1 MESKDQLDLTR
12 MNRAVFEALE
22 PAQLVELTCRLHTMA
37 MELSERLALN
47 STNSSRPPSSD
58 PPFGGGGDA
67 TGSYVGRR
75 DGGPSEGATPP
86 GAKEPPPS
94 GRKPGKQPG
103 AKGTWRD
110 APLKTERT
118 ESHWPVVCGH
128 CGRAFEMWDAVVRTA
143 EAFAVLELERTDC
156 GIRIGCVQHRYEVM
170 RCACGRETAAS
181 PGIGVLSFQGDRKRH
196 LLLTERSLVGPS
208 LAAFITALAVRHHQS
223 RRRIREFLLTWFGV
237 ALAVGTLDRCLRE
250 VGVACEPIVEDLLE
264 EVRASG
270 VIHADETPWWQ
281 GVLGRWLWVVLSA
294 TTAVFHIG
302 SRRHE
307 EIRDLLGD
315 AILGWLVTDGYGAY
329 RDYARRQRCLAH
341 LIRKGIALAGG
352 LHPDGIRF
360 GEWLVRELRG
370 LIKAVAE
377 DKDHTILNPI
387 QARLKRACK
396 LHRDHE
402 TEKIRALA
410 REILNDWSAIVAFVT
425 NHALPPTNNE
435 APAPGRH
442 RPAPQLR
449 NANRGRERRL
459 RRHPVHRR
467 NLPKAPHRSLV
478 IHRRHS
484 RPRQN
489 GPASPPG
496 SCRSLN
502 AREVNGCLIAHT
514 FDVPPGAIA
523 ASALSRNLPRKYRS
537 CSIQNTTAA

>member
-1 MESKDQLDLTR
+1 M
-12 MNRAVFEALE
+12 
-22 PAQLVELTCRLHTMA
+22 
-37 MELSERLALN
+37 
-47 STNSSRPPSSD
+47 
-58 PPFGGGGDA
+58 
-67 TGSYVGRR
+67 
-75 DGGPSEGATPP
+75 
-86 GAKEPPPS
+86 
-94 GRKPGKQPG
+94 
-103 AKGTWRD
+103 
-110 APLKTERT
+110 
-118 ESHWPVVCGH
+118 
-128 CGRAFEMWDAVVRTA
+128 
-143 EAFAVLELERTDC
+143 
-156 GIRIGCVQHRYEVM
+156 
-170 RCACGRETAAS
+170 
-181 PGIGVLSFQGDRKRH
+181 LSFQGDRKRH

-435 APAPGRH
+435 AERA
-442 RPAPQLR
+442 LR
-449 NANRGRERRL
+449 LAVIARRL
-459 RRHPVHRR
+459 SFGTRTEEGSAAYAATLSVVETCRRRRLDPWSYIADTLARARTDLHHLPV
-467 NLPKAPHRSLV
+467 PV
-478 IHRRHS
+478 T
-484 RPRQN
+484 
-489 GPASPPG
+489 
-496 SCRSLN
+496 
-502 AREVNGCLIAHT
+502 V
-514 FDVPPGAIA
+514 
-523 ASALSRNLPRKYRS
+523 
-537 CSIQNTTAA
+537 